1 MFKIKLINAGK
12 MVDRLV
18 KVMNK
23 QIDGEQLKQLAK
35 SR

>member
-18 KVMNK
+18 KVMDK